1 MDQAPVRQGHELV
14 HHLLEI
20 SIARIEGRED
30 TLRLSLRPDGAD
42 ALLRS
47 EDWSPVSS
55 SRSRVEITE
64 VAQHFRIV
72 DREVPSAA
80 FAHPNGR
87 LHQVEAMLAKERFRV
102 GQLS

>member
-20 SIARIEGRED
+20 SIARIEVRED

-55 SRSRVEITE
+55 SRSRVVIQFREGAQE
-64 VAQHFRIV
+64 VFFDLEQIGEPLESLHSDCSRQVA
-72 DREVPSAA
+72 DRRQT
-80 FAHPNGR
+80 F
-87 LHQVEAMLAKERFRV
+87 
-102 GQLS
+102 